1 MHTICAFAN
10 DIENVGGGYII
21 LGVEDDNG
29 MPKLAIEGIKKTNI
43 DFHHKLLFDK
53 ASSNKY
59 VLHVYVQF

>member
-1 MHTICAFAN
+1 M
-10 DIENVGGGYII
+10 D
-21 LGVEDDNG
+21 LD
-29 MPKLAIEGIKKTNI
+29 KIKKTNI